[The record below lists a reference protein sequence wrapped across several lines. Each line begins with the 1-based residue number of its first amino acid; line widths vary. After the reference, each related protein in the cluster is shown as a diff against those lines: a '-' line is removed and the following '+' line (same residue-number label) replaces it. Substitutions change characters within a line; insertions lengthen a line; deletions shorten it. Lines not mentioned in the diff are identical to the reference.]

1 MNNKKTLILDCD
13 GVLYPTSDLTLED
26 FISAM
31 KKTFHQDVKISAD
44 MQKQISEE
52 TLAKKH
58 LGMYNYIKAVC
69 DKTGYGFNH
78 FCEQMVSYIDYSQ
91 ISPDL
96 ELGKM
101 LLTTAKDYN
110 TVILTNSHILHLD
123 KVLQRRFNKSV
134 FDMENADIKCFDIQ
148 ALERNGV
155 FHPKQEDKALSLF
168 ADRIGKLPQDCV
180 LIDDTQRNL
189 DAAQKIGMQTVL
201 INEDFTLKQY
211 LWQLQNSNINNRTKS
226 GRENG

>member
-1 MNNKKTLILDCD
+1 MKNKTLILDCD
-13 GVLYPTSDLTLED
+13 GVLYPATDLTLAD
-26 FISAM
+26 FIAAM
-31 KKTFHQDVKISAD
+31 KKTFHQDVKVSAD
-44 MQKQISEE
+44 VQKQISEE
-52 TLAKKH
+52 TLAQKH

-78 FCEQMVSYIDYSQ
+78 FCEQMVSYVDYSK
-91 ISPDL
+91 ISPDVQ
-96 ELGKM
+96 LGKM
-101 LLTTAKDYN
+101 LLTTAQNYD

-134 FDMENADIKCFDIQ
+134 FDMESSNIRCFDIQ

>member
-1 MNNKKTLILDCD
+1 MKNKTLILDCD
-13 GVLYPTSDLTLED
+13 GVLYPASDLTLAD

-31 KKTFHQDVKISAD
+31 KKTFHQDVKISAEL
-44 MQKQISEE
+44 QKQISEE
-52 TLAKKH
+52 TIAKKH

-69 DKTGYGFNH
+69 DKTGYAFNQ
-78 FCEQMVSYIDYSQ
+78 FCEQMISYIDYSQ

-96 ELGKM
+96 QLGKM
-101 LLTTAKDYN
+101 LLSSAKDYD
-110 TVILTNSHILHLD
+110 TVILTNSHISHLD

-134 FDMENADIKCFDIQ
+134 FDMENANIKCFDIQ

-168 ADRIGKLPQDCV
+168 ANRIGKLPQDCV
-180 LIDDTQRNL
+180 LIDDMQRNL
-189 DAAQKIGMQTVL
+189 DAAQKNGMQTIL

-211 LWQLQNSNINNRTKS
+211 LLQLQNKKTNYKIKS